1 MSIVEVAKLAG
12 LSHATVS
19 RVINDRPG
27 VSNGAAERVKSA
39 MKKLGYTPP
48 ARRRG
53 PVPKSRASMR
63 TGNIALL
70 MLGTDLA
77 PMHAPVAAVA
87 VDAAGSA
94 VADLGFNL
102 TLAKVGNDGR
112 LPPSVQRGEIDGL
125 ILHGYPPAESVAQRL
140 WEYPTVWMMSRRTD
154 DGDWGDRV
162 GPDNEAVGR
171 IAAEHLLGE
180 GHAHVAYMR
189 LEQTH
194 RGFADR
200 ELAFVESI
208 RAAGADCD
216 LMDVAARD
224 QGEQGAKL
232 DRRALDRAIA
242 QLAVTKSRATAI
254 FVPRGRWTM
263 LVYEAM
269 RQHGL
274 EPGRDVVVVACD
286 NDPILRGL
294 SPAPVTIDIQ
304 PDLIGSEAVRQLM
317 RRLEEP
323 ESRSVSR
330 MLVRVQPR
338 LVLGQD
344 ETEFDDA

>member
-27 VSNGAAERVKSA
+27 VSNNAAERVRSA

-48 ARRRG
+48 AKRRG
-53 PVPKSRASMR
+53 PVPKSRPAAR

-87 VDAAGSA
+87 VDAAGAA
-94 VADLGFNL
+94 VSQLGFNL
-102 TLAKVGNDGR
+102 TLCRVGDDGA
-112 LPPSVQRGEIDGL
+112 LPPILTRGDIDGL
-125 ILHGYPPAESVAQRL
+125 ILHGYPPAESVALRL
-140 WEYPTVWMMSRRTD
+140 REFPTVWMMSRRTEG
-154 DGDWGDRV
+154 GDWGDRV
-162 GPDNEAVGR
+162 SPDNEAVGR

-180 GHAHVAYMR
+180 GHRHVAYLR
-189 LEQTH
+189 VEQTH
-194 RGFADR
+194 RGFTDR
-200 ELAFVESI
+200 EVAFVESI
-208 RAAGADCD
+208 RGTGADCD
-216 LMDVAARD
+216 LLDVAARD
-224 QGEQGAKL
+224 DGERGAHL
-232 DRRALDRAIA
+232 DRRALDAAIKGLSE
-242 QLAVTKSRATAI
+242 QSTRATAV

-263 LVYEAM
+263 LVYEAL

-274 EPGRDVVVVACD
+274 EPGRDIAVIACD
-286 NDPILRGL
+286 NDPILAGL

-330 MLVRVQPR
+330 MVVRVQPR
-338 LVLGQD
+338 LVVGDLS
-344 ETEFDDA
+344 EAST

>member
-27 VSNGAAERVKSA
+27 VSNGAAERVRSA

-48 ARRRG
+48 AKRRG
-53 PVPKSRASMR
+53 PVPKSRPSAR

-94 VADLGFNL
+94 VSELGFNL
-102 TLAKVGNDGR
+102 TLARVGGDGR
-112 LPPSVQRGEIDGL
+112 LPPIVTRGDIDGL
-125 ILHGYPPAESVAQRL
+125 ILHGYPPAESVALRL
-140 WEYPTVWMMSRRTD
+140 REFPTVWMMSRRTD
-154 DGDWGDRV
+154 GGDWGDRV

-194 RGFADR
+194 RGFAER
-200 ELAFVESI
+200 EIAFLDTM
-208 RAAGADCD
+208 RGAGADCD
-216 LMDVAARD
+216 LLDVAARD
-224 QGEQGAKL
+224 EREQGAKL
-232 DRRALDRAIA
+232 DRQALDHAIKDLA
-242 QLAVTKSRATAI
+242 QQPSRATAM
-254 FVPRGRWTM
+254 FVPRGRWTT
-263 LVYEAM
+263 LVYEAL

-274 EPGRDVVVVACD
+274 EPGRDIAVIACD
-286 NDPILRGL
+286 NDPILAGL
-294 SPAPVTIDIQ
+294 TPAPATIDIQ
-304 PDLIGSEAVRQLM
+304 PDLIGMEAVSQLM

-323 ESRSVSR
+323 ASRSVSR
-330 MLVRVQPR
+330 MTVRVQPR
-338 LVLGQD
+338 L
-344 ETEFDDA
+344 TADAASVT